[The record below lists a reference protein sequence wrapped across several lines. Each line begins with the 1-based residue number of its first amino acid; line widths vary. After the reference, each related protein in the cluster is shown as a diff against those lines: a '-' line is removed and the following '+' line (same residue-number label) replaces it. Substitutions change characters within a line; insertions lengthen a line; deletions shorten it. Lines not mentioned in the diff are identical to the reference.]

1 MKESPIAF
9 LYRLETFGIKLGLR
23 NISLLAGYL
32 GNPERSYPTIH
43 IAGTNGKGSTAS
55 MIASV
60 LTASGYRT
68 GLYTSPHLTDFR
80 ERIRVDGRKIP
91 EELLAFYVEALRPA
105 ISRIKATFFEAT
117 TAIAFQYFSD
127 EKVDIAVIE
136 TGLGGRFDATNIIT
150 PCLSIITSIGI
161 DHIAQLGT
169 TTRSIAKEKAGIIKP
184 GIPVITGPM
193 DDIAFHVMQKAAA
206 ERRSILQRRD
216 DQSIV
221 RILGRSLTHVELD
234 ILSGEMQLKGLKVGL
249 AGDFQ
254 IPNIQLALA
263 SIPWLRKAGMGIP
276 ESSLRDGL
284 LNVRRNTGLRG
295 RFEVV
300 SSTPLVISDVAHNGD
315 AMRCLMRSM
324 RMLVPG
330 RFITLFGLMKDK
342 EYRSVVESL
351 SDRSRLA
358 IIVRPETPRSID
370 PALLLSEFHRRG
382 KRAIVAGGVE
392 AGMRQAERL
401 RRGDEPLVVTGS
413 HYVVGEMYRFLQ

>member
-1 MKESPIAF
+1 VHESPIAF
-9 LYRLETFGIKLGLR
+9 LYSLEKFGVKLGLR

-32 GNPERSYPTIH
+32 GNPERSYPTVH

-60 LTASGYRT
+60 LTSSGYRT
-68 GLYTSPHLTDFR
+68 GLYTSPHLIDFR
-80 ERIRVDGRKIP
+80 ERIRIDGRQIP

-105 ISRIKATFFEAT
+105 ITRLKATFFEAT

-127 EKVDIAVIE
+127 ENVDVAVIE
-136 TGLGGRFDATNIIT
+136 TGLGGRFDATNIVS

-161 DHIAQLGT
+161 DHVAQLGGT
-169 TTRSIAKEKAGIIKP
+169 TGSIAKEKAGIIKP
-184 GIPVITGPM
+184 GVPVITGPM
-193 DDIAFHVMQKAAA
+193 DGIAFRVVAKAAA
-206 ERRSILQRRD
+206 ERRAILQRED

-221 RILGRSLTHVELD
+221 QIAGRSLTTLQVGIHSV
-234 ILSGEMQLKGLKVGL
+234 EMQLNGLTIGL

-254 IPNIQLALA
+254 IPNIRLVLA
-263 SIPWLRKAGMGIP
+263 SIPWLRKAGMSVP
-276 ESSLRDGL
+276 ETSLRDGL

-300 SSTPLVISDVAHNGD
+300 SSTPLVIADVAHNGD

-324 RMLVPG
+324 RRLVPG
-330 RFITLFGLMKDK
+330 RYITLFGLMRDK
-342 EYRSVVESL
+342 EYESVVESL
-351 SDRSRLA
+351 SDRTRLA
-358 IIVRPETPRSID
+358 VIVRPETPRSID

-382 KRAIVAGGVE
+382 KRAIIAGGVE
-392 AGMRQAERL
+392 AGLRQAERL